1 MVERSDVP
9 LYVQLAGILREKILS
24 GEIPPTQPLPSKR
37 ALRAEYQVAA
47 NTAQKAMDVLR
58 EEGLTRSVR
67 GLGVFPTY
75 PEDRPQRE

>member
-9 LYVQLAGILREKILS
+9 LYLQLAAILRERILS
-24 GEIPPTQPLPSKR
+24 GEIPPTQALPSKR
-37 ALRAEYQVAA
+37 ELRAQYQVAA
-47 NTAQKAMDVLR
+47 NTVQKAMDVLR

-75 PEDRPQRE
+75 PEDRPPRE